1 MFSIRA
7 PGTAALIASTTCPDS
22 ASPHNAATAASA
34 ATPGAAS
41 TCASADGTALIRDPR
56 HGPAPPRSARASRFG
71 TTSRQPP
78 EHSVPNTS
86 NTDTSKL
93 SDVDPST
100 RDNSPPGNAEAA
112 QHASDTTPACSTTTP
127 FGRPVDPDVYTT
139 YATSPGTPATG
150 RSSPPGPPA
159 STPATAASSRTS
171 TGSPPGSPAATAPLV
186 STATRPTGQ
195 HPRPRRVIQHQH
207 RQPARQPRRH
217 RPRRQHRHRPRLS
230 QHEPDPVARIPR
242 IHRHVPRTRLQ
253 HPQHRGDH
261 GRRTRHR
268 DRDQPPRTRT
278 QAHQM
283 PRQPV
288 SPRVQ
293 LPVRQLQPAAHNS
306 QSTRIPRS
314 LLLEQPVQRHR
325 RHRPRRVIPLPQQPP
340 PLPGSHHLNPA
351 PRPPPPPPH
360 DTAETPKSG
369 QTWH

>member
-56 HGPAPPRSARASRFG
+56 HGPAPPRSASASRFG

-159 STPATAASSRTS
+159 RTPATPASSSTS
-171 TGSPPGSPAATAPLV
+171 TRSPPRRPAPAATAPVV
-186 STATRPTGQ
+186 STATG
-195 HPRPRRVIQHQH
+195 
-207 RQPARQPRRH
+207 
-217 RPRRQHRHRPRLS
+217 
-230 QHEPDPVARIPR
+230 PDSASMNPIR
-242 IHRHVPRTRLQ
+242 
-253 HPQHRGDH
+253 
-261 GRRTRHR
+261 
-268 DRDQPPRTRT
+268 
-278 QAHQM
+278 
-283 PRQPV
+283 
-288 SPRVQ
+288 SPGY
-293 LPVRQLQPAAHNS
+293 
-306 QSTRIPRS
+306 
-314 LLLEQPVQRHR
+314 
-325 RHRPRRVIPLPQQPP
+325 
-340 PLPGSHHLNPA
+340 PGSTGTYPA
-351 PRPPPPPPH
+351 PDFSTPSTAVIMAGERGIAIATSRPGP
-360 DTAETPKSG
+360 APKPTRCRASR
-369 QTWH
+369 